1 MAEWLALFEKHPL
14 RFIIGSDKV
23 GRFHDYPPVMQ
34 RYYVLLD
41 AMKPET
47 AKRIAHD
54 NMLAILPKHGAVLKA
69 ANATDEVRQAVPVL
83 TK

>member
-1 MAEWLALFEKHPL
+1 
-14 RFIIGSDKV
+14 
-23 GRFHDYPPVMQ
+23 MQ

-54 NMLAILPKHGAVLKA
+54 NILAILPKQGAVLKA
-69 ANATDEVRQAVPVL
+69 AAPPAEVRHAMPAL
-83 TK
+83 TR